1 MSNPVE
7 QLLISKGITYGHSG
21 KDFLTK
27 CLNPEHNDSNP
38 SFRIDKTTGISHC
51 FSCGYKC
58 NIFKHYGVFAN
69 HTSIRVA
76 KLKAKLLELLI
87 SNAGL
92 EPLKGAKPF
101 HSAYRGLPKAFLQ
114 EFGAFTTDA
123 IDKLVDHIVFPLT
136 DVRGKTVAYIGRN
149 TLSNEGQRY
158 NNYPEGAAL
167 PLFPVL
173 LKDKHK
179 NLVLVEGL
187 FDMLNCQYHG
197 ITNAV
202 SCFGTGKLYNDTA
215 AKLMPYKVMGI
226 EKIFIMFDADNAGK
240 AAAAKLK
247 PLIEECDFVVEIITL
262 PEGEDPGSL
271 ESEHLTQILHY
282 TK

>member
-7 QLLISKGITYGHSG
+7 QLLITKGLSYGHSG

-27 CLNPEHNDSNP
+27 CLNPDHNDSNP

-58 NIFKHYGVFAN
+58 NIFKHFGVFAN
-69 HTSIRVA
+69 HTSIKVA
-76 KLKAKLLELLI
+76 KLKAKLLELMI
-87 SNAGL
+87 NTDGL

-101 HSAYRGLPKAFLQ
+101 HSAYRGLPKSFLQ
-114 EFGAFTTDA
+114 SFGAFTTDHV
-123 IDKLVDHIVFPLT
+123 DNLVDHICFPLT

-158 NNYPEGAAL
+158 NNYPVGAAL

-187 FDMLNCQYHG
+187 FDMLVCQYHG

-202 SCFGTGKLYNDTA
+202 ACFGTGKLYNETA
-215 AKLMPYKVMGI
+215 SKLMPYKVMGI
-226 EKIFIMFDADNAGK
+226 EKIFILFDADTAGK
-240 AAAAKLK
+240 QASEKLK
-247 PLIEECDFVVEIITL
+247 PIIEECGFVVEIINL

-271 ESEHLTQILHY
+271 EADHLEQILHY